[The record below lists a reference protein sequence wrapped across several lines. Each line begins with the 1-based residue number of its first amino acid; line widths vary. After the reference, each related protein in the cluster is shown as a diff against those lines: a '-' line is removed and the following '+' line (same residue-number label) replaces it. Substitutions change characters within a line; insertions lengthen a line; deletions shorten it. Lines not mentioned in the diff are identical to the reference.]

1 MSDKL
6 CPICFDVIEE
16 ESNEYKLDCNHF
28 FHDKCIINWFR
39 AENSNGKCPC
49 CNDTPQSDT
58 LHPLNNTYYYDNN
71 LIEQRCSAIRRY
83 GKKKTAPQIIKK
95 KIEKLKLL
103 ENNLKELFK
112 EKKEFRNEYKEILKK
127 SNKLEADLWRKKYQ
141 IKKQKYHIVY
151 SFVNTTI
158 PDNIIFL

>member
-1 MSDKL
+1 MLDKW
-6 CPICFDVIEE
+6 IIIIDKFISE
-16 ESNEYKLDCNHF
+16 NNNIYKLDCNHF

-39 AENSNGKCPC
+39 TVNSNGKCPC
-49 CNDTPQSDT
+49 CNDTPQSNI
-58 LHPLNNTYYYDNN
+58 PLEQVYYYDHN

-95 KIEKLKLL
+95 KIEKLQIL
-103 ENNLKELFK
+103 ENNLKEIFK

-158 PDNIIFL
+158 PDNVIFL